1 MNIDSTKALDSRA
14 SSTQRWR
21 ERALSR
27 WESKGGAGP
36 AGADSASGFRKPE
49 ADSPP
54 LTNAELVQL
63 QVRVIALENLVIALL
78 AQAGEQQLEDI
89 RGMAAYISP
98 RQGFTPH
105 RLTIHA
111 AAEMISLVDRA
122 DRFRCRHA
130 SANLPSSGDAL
141 EVQQGPVAASP
152 SST

>member
-1 MNIDSTKALDSRA
+1 MNFDSIKAPDRRA
-14 SSTQRWR
+14 NSAQSWR
-21 ERALSR
+21 ERALAR
-27 WESKGGAGP
+27 WESEGGAGP
-36 AGADSASGFRKPE
+36 ADPDSGSSFCEPK

-78 AQAGEQQLEDI
+78 SRADKKQIEDI
-89 RGMAAYISP
+89 CDMAAYIST

-105 RLTIHA
+105 RLTIQA

-122 DRFRCRHA
+122 DRFRGRQA
-130 SANLPSSGDAL
+130 SATSLNLADAL
-141 EVQQGPVAASP
+141 EVQHVPAAASP